1 MTAAQRTTQILKA
14 IAEPVTSLPEAF
26 NRWLAKFPS
35 TNGRIFFTI
44 VAMMIT
50 TARYCFS
57 AGGPNQWAP
66 SGEWLSFLAVMAGV
80 DTLQFFAKRKTH
92 EPPTSNQEAPQQ

>member
-1 MTAAQRTTQILKA
+1 MTAGQRTTQILKA
-14 IAEPVTSLPEAF
+14 VTEPFTSFPFRF
-26 NRWLAKFPS
+26 NDWLGKFPS

-50 TARYCFS
+50 TARYCLG
-57 AGGPNQWAP
+57 AGGTDQWEP

-80 DTLQFFAKRKTH
+80 DTLHFLAKRKTH
-92 EPPTSNQEAPQQ
+92 ESPTSGQELPQP